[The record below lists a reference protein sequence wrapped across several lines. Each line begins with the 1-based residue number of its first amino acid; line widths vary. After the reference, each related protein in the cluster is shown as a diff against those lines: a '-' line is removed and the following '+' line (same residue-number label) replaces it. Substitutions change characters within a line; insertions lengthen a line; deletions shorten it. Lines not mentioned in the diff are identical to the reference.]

1 LELERARKR
10 KLLREAA
17 RAAASAERAAEEKM
31 IDKPGL
37 KRQARRDAKA
47 RELREASAGR
57 AAEDPAAYHSDPM
70 LIDEEVDEKAEAVAV
85 ETLGGAADEEA
96 ARKAAKKKAA
106 TLARAQ
112 KLLATLAK
120 EDRPRRRTTSRRL
133 VEAMAARSQ

>member
-47 RELREASAGR
+47 RELREPAAGR
-57 AAEDPAAYHSDPM
+57 AAENLAADHSDPM

-96 ARKAAKKKAA
+96 ARKAAKKKAD

-112 KLLATLAK
+112 ELLATLAK